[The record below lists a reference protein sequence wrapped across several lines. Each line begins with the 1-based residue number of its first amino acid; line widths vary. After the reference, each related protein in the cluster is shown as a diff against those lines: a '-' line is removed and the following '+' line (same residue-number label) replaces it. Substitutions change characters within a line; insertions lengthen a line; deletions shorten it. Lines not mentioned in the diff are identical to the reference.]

1 MTAKDESVKKSIQIT
16 CAFFGILLLVRIEN
30 KNTVAPVYKK
40 IAKENHWIVTLNSV
54 QNQRT

>member
-1 MTAKDESVKKSIQIT
+1 MTAKDESVKKSILT